1 MYYTY
6 NPESNTPN
14 TASLSSSNSGSSMS
28 NSSYTTD
35 LKTGAAAEV
44 ILPVL
49 ATFGVF
55 LRFYI
60 RIKNSIS
67 IKWDDY
73 FILLSLPLTWALWAI
88 WVYITVAIVPATIST
103 LPLERLS
110 KFLLWLWVHDLCN
123 VLAVMLI
130 KVSIVLF
137 YFRAFATTQ
146 KAKYWLSAIFLL
158 SIIQFIMRVAN
169 IFVSC
174 FPLKDTW
181 ENPWNCPSPENGG
194 TDYLHKLTVVTEVF
208 GLFTEFTLLVYPF
221 PFVWKSHLEISKK
234 LALCIV
240 FFTGF
245 VTCATQA
252 VRIYVLEMYLYR
264 PSDLGRDVTA
274 PSLVLCALFETGLG
288 TFVVCVVAIWGPVRE
303 YFRGVVGRVKKVGAG
318 ESDILPMGEKRRSG
332 RNSRTVV
339 PISSLGGT
347 MTTGTSTLV
356 GVDKGAGGPV
366 GSPVVSERSGLM
378 TPFTTEDGEE
388 VEPWGRNIT
397 RTSRMP

>member
-1 MYYTY
+1 MYYPY
-6 NPESNTPN
+6 SPESNIPN
-14 TASLSSSNSGSSMS
+14 TAISSGSPGHSMS

-44 ILPVL
+44 ILPIL
-49 ATFGVF
+49 ATFGIF

-103 LPLERLS
+103 LPLDRLS
-110 KFLLWLWVHDLCN
+110 KFLLWLWIHDLCN
-123 VLAVMLI
+123 VFAVMLI

-137 YFRAFATTQ
+137 YYRAFATTQ

-158 SIIQFIMRVAN
+158 SILQFIMRVAN

-174 FPLKDTW
+174 FPLQDTW

-194 TDYLHKLTVVTEVF
+194 TDYLHKLTIVTEVF
-208 GLFTEFTLLVYPF
+208 GLATEFMLLVYPF

-252 VRIYVLEMYLYR
+252 VRIYVLEMYLYH

-303 YFRGVVGRVKKVGAG
+303 YFRVVVGRVRGVGTQD
-318 ESDILPMGEKRRSG
+318 SLPTEEKRRSA
-332 RNSRTVV
+332 RNSRTII
-339 PISSLGGT
+339 PISSMGGT

-356 GVDKGAGGPV
+356 GVDKRGEV
-366 GSPVVSERSGLM
+366 GSPIVSERSGLM
-378 TPFTTEDGEE
+378 APLSPEE
-388 VEPWGRNIT
+388 GDEIDPWGRNIAGM
-397 RTSRMP
+397 SRIS

>member
-1 MYYTY
+1 MYYTAY
-6 NPESNTPN
+6 NPESNIPN
-14 TASLSSSNSGSSMS
+14 AASSNSSGSHSMS

-35 LKTGAAAEV
+35 LKTGAAVEV

-49 ATFGVF
+49 ATFGIF

-88 WVYITVAIVPATIST
+88 WVYITVTIVPSTIST
-103 LPLERLS
+103 LPLDRLS
-110 KFLLWLWVHDLCN
+110 KFLLWLWIHDLCN

-130 KVSIVLF
+130 KISIVLF
-137 YFRAFATTQ
+137 YYRAFATTQ
-146 KAKYWLSAIFLL
+146 KAKYWLFGIFLL
-158 SIIQFIMRVAN
+158 SILQFTMRIVN

-194 TDYLHKLTVVTEVF
+194 TDYLHKLTIVTEVL
-208 GLFTEFTLLVYPF
+208 GLFTEFMLLIYPF

-252 VRIYVLEMYLYR
+252 VRIYVLEMYLYH

-288 TFVVCVVAIWGPVRE
+288 TFVICVVAIWGPVRE
-303 YFRGVVGRVKKVGAG
+303 YFRGVLLGKVKNVGMTD
-318 ESDILPMGEKRRSG
+318 SLPTQEKRRSG
-332 RNSRTVV
+332 RNSRTIV
-339 PISSLGGT
+339 PVSSTGGT

-356 GVDKGAGGPV
+356 GGVDKRGELV
-366 GSPVVSERSGLM
+366 GSPIVSERSGLM
-378 TPFTTEDGEE
+378 TPYPPEDLEE
-388 VEPWGRNIT
+388 MEPWGRNIT
-397 RTSRMP
+397 GMSRTS

>member
-6 NPESNTPN
+6 DPESNTLN
-14 TASLSSSNSGSSMS
+14 TANLSSGSSSSHSMS

-44 ILPVL
+44 ILPIL
-49 ATFGVF
+49 ATFGIF

-88 WVYITVAIVPATIST
+88 WVYITVTIVPSTIST
-103 LPLERLS
+103 LPLDRLS
-110 KFLLWLWVHDLCN
+110 KFLLWLWIHDLCN

-130 KVSIVLF
+130 KISIVLF

-146 KAKYWLSAIFLL
+146 RAKYWLFAIFLL
-158 SIIQFIMRVAN
+158 SILQFIMRMVN

-174 FPLKDTW
+174 FPLQDTW

-194 TDYLHKLTVVTEVF
+194 TDYLHKLTIVTEVF
-208 GLFTEFTLLVYPF
+208 GLVTEFMLLIYPF
-221 PFVWKSHLEISKK
+221 PFVWKSHLAISKK

-252 VRIYVLEMYLYR
+252 VRIYVLEMYLYH

-288 TFVVCVVAIWGPVRE
+288 TFVVCMVAIWGPVRE
-303 YFRGVVGRVKKVGAG
+303 YFRGVVRGRKGRVGD
-318 ESDILPMGEKRRSG
+318 SLPTDEKRRSSG
-332 RNSRTVV
+332 RNSRTIA
-339 PISSLGGT
+339 PISSMGDT

-356 GVDKGAGGPV
+356 GVDRKGGEV
-366 GSPVVSERSGLM
+366 LGSPAVSERSGLM
-378 TPFTTEDGEE
+378 TPFPTEDGEE
-388 VEPWGRNIT
+388 VEPWGRNIAGM
-397 RTSRMP
+397 SRVS